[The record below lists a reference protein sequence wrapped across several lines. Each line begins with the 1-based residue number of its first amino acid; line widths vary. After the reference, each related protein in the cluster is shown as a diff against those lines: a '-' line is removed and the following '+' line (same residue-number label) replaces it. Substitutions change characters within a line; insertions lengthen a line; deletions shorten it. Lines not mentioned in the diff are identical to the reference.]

1 MLLLGAADGEETVPR
16 GGPATFGGDAVGDGA
31 TDASGAPGRIA
42 SCGGSGALT
51 GAVTPTGTGAG
62 SALRLPSTAT
72 GANARATGAGAGV
85 PVADTAERAPNTAPP
100 STPTTTRAITA
111 RPRYP
116 RALTSGST
124 GQTRLSYDLIP
135 PDRLPCT
142 HLHRTVRAARGRANI
157 STLCL
162 TELETTSVR

>member
-1 MLLLGAADGEETVPR
+1 MGEGAVDEAGT
-16 GGPATFGGDAVGDGA
+16 GGWT
-31 TDASGAPGRIA
+31 ASRA
-42 SCGGSGALT
+42 GSGALT
-51 GAVTPTGTGAG
+51 GAMTPTGTVAA
-62 SALRLPSTAT
+62 SALRLPSTPT
-72 GANARATGAGAGV
+72 GAKACATGAGV
-85 PVADTAERAPNTAPP
+85 PVADTAARAPNTAPP

-157 STLCL
+157 STLCP
-162 TELETTSVR
+162 TDLETTSVR